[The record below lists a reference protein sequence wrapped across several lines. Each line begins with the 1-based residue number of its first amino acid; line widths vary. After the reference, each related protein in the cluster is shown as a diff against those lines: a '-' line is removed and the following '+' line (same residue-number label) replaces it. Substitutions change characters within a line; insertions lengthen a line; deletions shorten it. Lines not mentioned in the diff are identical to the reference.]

1 MGAQGENGPANWV
14 LPLPPYGSA
23 SGLFVDDATVVA
35 AYARNE
41 PECHSVRLHVEGP
54 TLVVDSDVAAG
65 LRLGPDVVLVRVDLP
80 DELVDVRPALE
91 QALAAESLRCVDEQ
105 SLLALPVALQVLGL
119 RLSSWDLW
127 GTDVDVAFAAL
138 RRGAVGDQD
147 LPSC

>member
-1 MGAQGENGPANWV
+1 MGVHGEEGTASWA
-14 LPLPPYGSA
+14 LPMPPYGSA
-23 SGLFVDDATVVA
+23 SGPLVDDAMVVA

-54 TLVVDSDVAAG
+54 TLVVDGDVAAG
-65 LRLGPDVVLVRVDLP
+65 LRLGPEVVLVRVDLP
-80 DELVDVRPALE
+80 ELGEVRPALE
-91 QALAAESLRCVDEQ
+91 RALAAESLGCVDEQ